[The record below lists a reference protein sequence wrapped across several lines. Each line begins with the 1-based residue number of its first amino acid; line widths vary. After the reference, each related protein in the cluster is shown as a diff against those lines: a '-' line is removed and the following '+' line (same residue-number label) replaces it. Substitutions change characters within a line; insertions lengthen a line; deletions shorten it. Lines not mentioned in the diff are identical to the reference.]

1 MSFFSKGAAKP
12 KAKENDDVKKVA
24 KEPESASKKKK
35 NGVIE
40 SDSEDE
46 KMEDKENSSNKPN
59 KSDEKKV
66 EEGKNE
72 KAQDKAEDKE
82 AEEKKTETPGTPP
95 LRKTA
100 KRVFKRPAEEE
111 EVENAKKSKKEK
123 KNKENKA
130 VTKEDGE
137 DTPAKTTKKDKK
149 SKKNDKKTQEEEE
162 DSVEAMEVEEEKEEV
177 DDSPVKTKK
186 NKKKAVIDSDSDD
199 SSSESTKKSKK
210 ELDKKKPEKSKSK
223 KKAVIDSDSEDS
235 STETPI
241 KEEAKGD
248 DAKKE
253 EAKETPEKKKSDEK
267 KDKEPEKKKSAEK
280 KVKEESEKKKSD
292 EKKVKEEPEKKKS
305 AEKKVKEEKKT
316 KDKANSPVKKSP
328 VKEEPEDEKKTPP
341 KAEKSK
347 PISNFFAKKE
357 TATPK
362 QKEKDSSDK
371 SAQPDTTA
379 TPTRTT
385 NTFKSFFTPKA
396 GTTSTRNEGGT
407 DYDEVV
413 KKTSYHPI
421 DNSFWKRG
429 EKTPYLAL
437 ANTLKAIED
446 TSGRLRTIEFL
457 SNYFRSV
464 IVQTPEDLLPS
475 VYMTLNRLAPAWEG
489 LELGIGETLLMKAIA
504 STTGRSVAQ
513 IKADA
518 GKCGDLGLVAETSR
532 GGQRTMFQ
540 PAILTVKKV
549 FDTLKEVA
557 NMTGNSCGNKK
568 VEKIQSLLVAC
579 RGSEARYLIRSLAG
593 KLRIG
598 MAEQSILQA
607 LAQACVQTPLGQDY
621 PPETPIAFKSS
632 ESDAFKEKLA
642 EQSLKLKTAYCE
654 CPTYDLMIPALLDK
668 GVDKLHEVC
677 KLTPGIPLKPM
688 LAHPTKGVQ
697 EVLTRFENCKFTC
710 EWKYDG
716 ERAQVHLHEDGSMS
730 IFSRNQENNTTKFPD
745 VINRFKNCLGPNVKS
760 AVIDSEA
767 VAWDREKKTIQPF
780 QILSTRKRKDAV
792 EADIKV
798 QVLIFAFDLL
808 YLNGETLVRKT
819 FEERR
824 QLLKD
829 NFKPVEGE
837 FDFAKAVDGE
847 TSEEI
852 QEALEMSIKENCE
865 GLMVKTLDVDS
876 TYEISRRSR
885 NWLKLK
891 KDYLDGVGDTLDLVV
906 IGGYHGKG
914 KRTGGYGGFL
924 LACYEPENEEYQSIC
939 KIGTGFSDE
948 DLVKHSEFFKD
959 HVIEKPR
966 AYYAFDAGHT
976 PDHWFDVVQVW
987 EVKCADL
994 SISPVHRAAKGIVD
1008 PSKGI
1013 SLRFPRFL
1021 RIRDDKKPEDATNAE
1036 QIADMYNN
1044 QDVVKN
1050 SAKQKE
1056 PADDDFDF

>member
-1 MSFFSKGAAKP
+1 MSAQKGIMSFFSKGPAKP
-12 KAKENDDVKKVA
+12 KVTESGDVKKVE
-24 KEPESASKKKK
+24 KEPVKASKKKS
-35 NGVIE
+35 GVIE

-46 KMEDKENSSNKPN
+46 KMDDKENSS
-59 KSDEKKV
+59 EKGNNTAKAKK
-66 EEGKNE
+66 EEGKDTENGE
-72 KAQDKAEDKE
+72 KEEVD
-82 AEEKKTETPGTPP
+82 EKKTETVGTPP
-95 LRKTA
+95 LRITA
-100 KRVFKRPAEEE
+100 RRAFKRPLAEEDE
-111 EVENAKKSKKEK
+111 ENTKKSKKEK
-123 KNKENKA
+123 KTKENMSKSK
-130 VTKEDGE
+130 VKEEEE
-137 DTPAKTTKKDKK
+137 DESPVKPKK
-149 SKKNDKKTQEEEE
+149 SKKSRKSEESEKKE
-162 DSVEAMEVEEEKEEV
+162 DLEDMEVEEVKEVKEEGS
-177 DDSPVKTKK
+177 DSPVKPKSK
-186 NKKKAVIDSDSDD
+186 KKKAVIESDSED
-199 SSSESTKKSKK
+199 SSSETSSSAKETKKIEKA
-210 ELDKKKPEKSKSK
+210 EEKSKAK

-235 STETPI
+235 SSETL
-241 KEEAKGD
+241 
-248 DAKKE
+248 KKE
-253 EAKETPEKKKSDEK
+253 VKTEDVEPDTKDEESKEDSEKKSDKEK
-267 KDKEPEKKKSAEK
+267 KSSKE
-280 KVKEESEKKKSD
+280 D
-292 EKKVKEEPEKKKS
+292 I
-305 AEKKVKEEKKT
+305 
-316 KDKANSPVKKSP
+316 SPKKSP
-328 VKEEPEDEKKTPP
+328 VKEEPKKSPVKEETKKDKKKTSPKEKP
-341 KAEKSK
+341 KAM
-347 PISNFFAKKE
+347 SNFFTKKE
-357 TATPK
+357 TSTPK
-362 QKEKDSSDK
+362 QKESSDK
-371 SAQPDTTA
+371 PDKPSSSDKPSSTGSPA
-379 TPTRTT
+379 PTK
-385 NTFKSFFTPKA
+385 NQFKSFFTPKA
-396 GTTSTRNEGGT
+396 GAKSTRNEGGS
-407 DYDEVV
+407 DYDEIV

-421 DNSFWKRG
+421 DNSFWQKG

-437 ANTLKAIED
+437 ANTLKAIEE
-446 TSGRLRTIEFL
+446 TSGRLKTIEFL

-464 IVQTPEDLLPS
+464 MVQTPEDLLPS

-489 LELGIGETLLMKAIA
+489 LELGIGETLLVKAIA
-504 STTGRSVAQ
+504 NTTGRSVAQ
-513 IKADA
+513 IKTDA

-540 PAILTVKKV
+540 PAILTVRKV

-598 MAEQSILQA
+598 MAEQSVLQA

-621 PPETPIAFKSS
+621 PPEIPIAYKSS
-632 ESDAFKEKLA
+632 DNEAFKEKLA

-654 CPTYDLMIPALLDK
+654 CPTYDMMIPALLEK

-716 ERAQVHLHEDGSMS
+716 ERAQVHLHEDGSMN

-745 VINRFKNCLGPNVKS
+745 VIARFKNCLGPNVKS

-780 QILSTRKRKDAV
+780 QVLSTRKRKDAV

-798 QVLIFAFDLL
+798 QVVIFAFDLL
-808 YLNGETLVRKT
+808 YLNGETLVRKS

-847 TSEEI
+847 TTEEI

-865 GLMVKTLDVDS
+865 GLMVKTLDVDA
-876 TYEISRRSR
+876 TYEIARRSH

-948 DLVKHSEFFKD
+948 DLAKHSEFFKD
-959 HVIEKPR
+959 HVIEKPKS
-966 AYYAFDAGHT
+966 YYAFDTQHT
-976 PDHWFDVVQVW
+976 PDHWFDVAQVW

-994 SISPVHRAAKGIVD
+994 SISPVHCAAKGIVD

-1036 QIADMYNN
+1036 QIATMYNS

-1050 SAKQKE
+1050 STKQKASAE
-1056 PADDDFDF
+1056 DDFDF